1 MAARPPLR
9 SVTLT
14 TRLLIVDDSRV
25 SRMMIRAR
33 IEAIHPDW
41 VITDAVSGDEAVAM
55 VRANPPDCLTM
66 DMNMPGL
73 NGFEAAVQI
82 AAIAPSVRMVMLT
95 ANVQESSRSR
105 AEAIGLKFVP
115 KPITDKSIRQVV
127 DGLVEPR

>member
-41 VITDAVSGDEAVAM
+41 VITDAVSGDEALAM

>member
-1 MAARPPLR
+1 M
-9 SVTLT
+9 T

-41 VITDAVSGDEAVAM
+41 VITDAVSGDEALAM

>member
-1 MAARPPLR
+1 MAVRPPLR

-41 VITDAVSGDEAVAM
+41 VITDAVSGDEALAM